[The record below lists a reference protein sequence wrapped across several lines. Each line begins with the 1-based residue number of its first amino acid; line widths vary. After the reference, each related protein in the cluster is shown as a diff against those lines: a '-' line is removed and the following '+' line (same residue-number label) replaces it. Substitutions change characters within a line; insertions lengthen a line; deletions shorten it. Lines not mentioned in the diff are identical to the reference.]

1 MTTGLVRLYRG
12 LLLLYPAEFRDEYSR
27 ELCLVLLDRCREQR
41 SRLAV
46 LLVWI
51 HAALGVLTEAPKEH
65 YHVMLQDLRHALRVM
80 LNDAPVTAAAIAILA
95 LGIGSTTA
103 VFTLVNGIL
112 VRPLPYPDTDRLV
125 AVDEYERENDSPGNV
140 AFPNYQD
147 LRTRTRLLEDLG
159 VFSEGLRTIRGEGD
173 AETVPGAQMSDGVFP
188 ILRVKPI
195 LGRVFT
201 REEDVPNG
209 PRVVVLGEELWKR
222 RYAGDPGVL
231 GRTVE
236 IGPRRFAVIGVMPGS
251 FHFPERAELWLPLQL
266 SPEQST
272 RADYYLSAIGRL
284 RPGVSA
290 QQATAE
296 LASLMKQ
303 INRENP
309 KTDVGNK
316 ARAVPIRQSIT
327 GEYRPA
333 VITLLAAVG
342 FLLLIACANI
352 TNLLL
357 IKASVR
363 AREMAVR
370 TALGASRP
378 RLIRQLITES
388 ALFGLAG
395 GLAGVALAYAG
406 VPALLSLIPIELPR
420 WMTFTIDAR
429 VLGFALAVSL
439 LTSLIFGV
447 APAFGA
453 SRVEITG
460 ALKEGGRTGTA
471 GARRNLL
478 RNSLVVAEVALSLT
492 LLAGAGLMVRSF
504 LALRHQP
511 MGFTTGKILTLDLAW
526 PGDLYPQGP
535 KARALQANIQHELA
549 SLPGATNIAFAS
561 GVPLASVWGRS
572 LTVEGFPLLPL
583 KQAPS
588 IFHTVVSPNYFR
600 TLGIPLVEGRD
611 FTDADWDNPMVT
623 IVDESLAKRY
633 WPNASALGKR
643 VRYGPPEN
651 NEPWHTIVGVAGKVR
666 SENLPGRNRWN
677 VYIPF
682 DAQHVPR
689 AVILRTS
696 QDPISL
702 AQAIRARIVGLD
714 RNIAVS
720 QIHSLEQVIDRA
732 AWRERFFTVLFTVF
746 SSLALL
752 LAAVGLYGVLSYAV
766 SLRTHEI
773 GIRMALGASA
783 RQVQTM
789 VMRQGLLLTGL
800 GLSCGILAALALTRL
815 LTTQLYHISPSDPA
829 TFIAVTAILMCVS
842 AAAAFIPARRAT
854 QVEPVIA
861 LREE

>member
-27 ELCLVLLDRCREQR
+27 ELCLALKDRCRDQR
-41 SRLAV
+41 SLLAV

-65 YHVMLQDLRHALRVM
+65 YHVMLQDLRHTLRVM
-80 LNDAPVTAAAIAILA
+80 HKDAAITAAAIVILA

-125 AVDEYERENDSPGNV
+125 AVDEHERESDSPGNV

-147 LRTRTRLLEDLG
+147 LRARTRLLEDLG

-173 AETVPGAQMSDGVFP
+173 AETVPGAQMSDGVFHV
-188 ILRVKPI
+188 LAVKPI

-209 PRVVVLGEELWKR
+209 PKVVVIGEELWKR
-222 RYAGDPGVL
+222 RYAGDPGIL
-231 GRTVE
+231 GKTVE
-236 IGPRRFAVIGVMPGS
+236 IGPRRFTVIGVMPGS

-272 RADYYLSAIGRL
+272 RADYFLSAIGRL
-284 RPGVSA
+284 RPGVSS

-327 GEYRPA
+327 GQYRPA
-333 VITLLAAVG
+333 VITLFAAVG

-363 AREMAVR
+363 TREMAVR
-370 TALGASRP
+370 TALGASRT

-388 ALFGLAG
+388 ALFGVAG
-395 GLAGVALAYAG
+395 GLAGIALAYAG

-420 WMTFTIDAR
+420 WMTFSIDGR
-429 VLGFALAVSL
+429 VLGFALAVSV

-453 SRVEITG
+453 SRVELTG

-511 MGFTTGKILTLDLAW
+511 LGFTTEKILTLDLAW

-535 KARALQANIQHELA
+535 KARALEANIQHELA
-549 SLPGATNIAFAS
+549 SLPGATSIAFAS

-583 KQAPS
+583 KQAPG
-588 IFHTVVSPNYFR
+588 IFHTIVSPNYFR
-600 TLGIPLVEGRD
+600 ALGIPLVEGRD

-633 WPNASALGKR
+633 WPKESALGKR

-651 NEPWHTIVGVAGKVR
+651 NEPWHTIVGVAGQVR

-682 DAQHVPR
+682 DAQHLPR
-689 AVILRTS
+689 SVILRTS
-696 QDPISL
+696 QDPMSL
-702 AQAIRARIVGLD
+702 AQAVRGRIVALD

-746 SSLALL
+746 STLALL

-783 RQVQTM
+783 RQVQGM
-789 VMRQGLLLTGL
+789 VMRQGLMLTSL
-800 GLSCGILAALALTRL
+800 GLTCGIVAALALTRL
-815 LTTQLYHISPSDPA
+815 LTSQLYHTSPSDPG
-829 TFIAVTAILMCVS
+829 TFIAVTAILMCISGV
-842 AAAAFIPARRAT
+842 AAFIPARRAT

>member
-1 MTTGLVRLYRG
+1 MTSDLVRLYRG
-12 LLLLYPAEFRDEYSR
+12 LLFLYPAEFREEYGR

-41 SRLAV
+41 SRLGV

-51 HAALGVLTEAPKEH
+51 HAAFGVVAEAPKEH

-80 LNDAPVTAAAIAILA
+80 RNDAAATATAIVILA

-112 VRPLPYPDTDRLV
+112 VRPLPYPGSDRIV
-125 AVDEYERENDSPGNV
+125 AVDEYQKETDSPGNV

-147 LRTRTRLLEDLG
+147 LRARTRLLEDLG

-173 AETVPGAQMSDGVFP
+173 AETVPGAQISDGVFS

-209 PRVVVLGEELWKR
+209 PKVVVISEELWKR
-222 RYAGDPGVL
+222 RYAGDPGIL

-236 IGPRRFAVIGVMPGS
+236 IGPRRFTVIGVMPNS

-266 SPEQST
+266 SPQQST
-272 RADYYLSAIGRL
+272 RADYYLSAIARL
-284 RPGVSA
+284 RPGVSVE
-290 QQATAE
+290 QASAE
-296 LASLMKQ
+296 LASLIAQ

-309 KTDVGNK
+309 VTDGGNS
-316 ARAVPIRQSIT
+316 ARAIAIRESIT
-327 GEYRPA
+327 GKYRPA
-333 VITLLAAVG
+333 VMTLLAAVG

-363 AREMAVR
+363 TREMAVR

-388 ALFGLAG
+388 ALYGIAG
-395 GLAGVALAYAG
+395 GLAGIALAYAG

-420 WMTFTIDAR
+420 WMTFSIDGR
-429 VLGFALAVSL
+429 VLGFALAVSV

-453 SRVEITG
+453 SRVELT
-460 ALKEGGRTGTA
+460 ASLKEGGRTGSV
-471 GARRNLL
+471 GVRRNLL
-478 RNSLVVAEVALSLT
+478 RSGLVVAEVALSLT

-511 MGFTTGKILTLDLAW
+511 LGFTPEKILTLDLAW
-526 PGDLYPQGP
+526 PGDRYPRGP
-535 KARALQANIQHELA
+535 KARAMQANIQHELA
-549 SLPGATNIAFAS
+549 SLPGATDVAFAS
-561 GVPLASVWGRS
+561 GVPLAGVWGRS
-572 LTVEGFPLLPL
+572 LTVEGFPVLPL
-583 KQAPS
+583 KQAPD

-600 TLGIPLVEGRD
+600 TLGIPLIEGRD
-611 FTDADWDNPMVT
+611 FMEADWDNPLVT
-623 IVDESLAKRY
+623 IVDQSLAKRY
-633 WPNASALGKR
+633 WPNQSALGKR
-643 VRYGPPEN
+643 VRYGPPED
-651 NEPWHTIVGVAGKVR
+651 NEPWHTIVGVAGDVR
-666 SENLPGRNRWN
+666 SESLPGKNRWN

-682 DAQHVPR
+682 SAHFTPQ
-689 AVILRTS
+689 AVMLRTGL
-696 QDPISL
+696 DPLSL
-702 AQAIRARIVGLD
+702 AQAVRGRIVGLD
-714 RNIAVS
+714 HNIAVS
-720 QIHSLEQVIDRA
+720 QIYSLEQVIDRA
-732 AWRERFFTVLFTVF
+732 AWRERFFTVLFTLF
-746 SSLALL
+746 SALALL
-752 LAAVGLYGVLSYAV
+752 LAAMGLYGVLSYAV

-773 GIRMALGASA
+773 GIRVALGASA
-783 RQVQTM
+783 RQVQAM
-789 VMRQGLLLTGL
+789 VLRQGMLLTGL
-800 GLSCGILAALALTRL
+800 GLSCGIVAALALTRL
-815 LTTQLYHISPSDPA
+815 LTSQLYHVSPSDPR
-829 TFIAVTAILMCVS
+829 TFITVTVILMCV
-842 AAAAFIPARRAT
+842 AVVAAFIPARRAT
-854 QVEPVIA
+854 QVEPLTA